1 MLYSLLL
8 GSGKPALALI
18 TRGRF
23 VYFDISETTG
33 SSSSGPSE
41 QLTPRASTPS
51 PVRVTAAQAGDTPVN
66 VRPFLSKVIVV
77 RIGLSQFSF
86 AARTAALSS

>member
-1 MLYSLLL
+1 M
-8 GSGKPALALI
+8 
-18 TRGRF
+18 
-23 VYFDISETTG
+23 
-33 SSSSGPSE
+33 
-41 QLTPRASTPS
+41 
-51 PVRVTAAQAGDTPVN
+51 TAAQAGDTPVN